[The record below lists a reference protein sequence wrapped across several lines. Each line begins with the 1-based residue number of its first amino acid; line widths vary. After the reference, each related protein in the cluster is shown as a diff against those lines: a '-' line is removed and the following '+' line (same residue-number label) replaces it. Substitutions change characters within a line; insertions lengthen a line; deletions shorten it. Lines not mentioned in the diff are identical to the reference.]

1 MAIEAVQAESFSFAP
16 SALLSLYELDSRY
29 ISANGS
35 VYRWHAGVNGNY
47 RPIIFNGLEY
57 TAFPVDV
64 TDMSIEGSGGLPRPK
79 LKASN
84 IGGFI
89 SQFLLTQDGLVGA
102 RFTRRRVYARF
113 IDAANW
119 SNYTN
124 PYGNPD
130 PTAAYEDEIFYV
142 NRLVEENPE
151 RVEMELVTPFELDN
165 VKLPNRVMLATICS
179 FRYRDPETCGYAG
192 VPVSDRFGKLF
203 TTAAPDGHGYTLVSR
218 GSWSAGTTYQVGDW
232 VTITSQNDFTYGE
245 LLVYV
250 CSMANTVGSSNN
262 PQFNADRWVADAC
275 PRSILGC
282 KSHYPTGVLPFG
294 GFPGTARAPYQ
305 N

>member
-1 MAIEAVQAESFSFAP
+1 MAIEAVQAVSFAFAP

-29 ISANGS
+29 ISANGAL
-35 VYRWHAGVNGNY
+35 YRWHAGVNGNY

-57 TAFPVDV
+57 DAFPIEV
-64 TDMSIEGSGGLPRPK
+64 TDMAIEGSGGLPRPK

-84 IGGFI
+84 VEGFI

-102 RFTRRRVYARF
+102 KFIRRRVYARF
-113 IDAANW
+113 IDNANW
-119 SNYTN
+119 TLGN
-124 PYGNPD
+124 PYGTPD

-142 NRLVEENPE
+142 NRLIEENPE
-151 RVEMELVTPFELDN
+151 NVQIELVTPFELDN
-165 VKLPNRVMLATICS
+165 VKLPNRLMLATICS
-179 FRYRDPETCGYAG
+179 FKYREAESCGYSG
-192 VPVSDRFGKLF
+192 VPLSDRFGKLF
-203 TTAAPDGHGYTLVSR
+203 TTAAPDGYGYTLTAK
-218 GSWSAGTTYQVGDW
+218 GAWSAATTYQVGDW

-245 LLVYV
+245 TLVYV

-262 PQFNADRWVADAC
+262 PQFNAERWIADAC

-282 KSHYPTGVLPFG
+282 KTHYPTGALPFG
-294 GFPGTARAPYQ
+294 GFPGMARAPYQ